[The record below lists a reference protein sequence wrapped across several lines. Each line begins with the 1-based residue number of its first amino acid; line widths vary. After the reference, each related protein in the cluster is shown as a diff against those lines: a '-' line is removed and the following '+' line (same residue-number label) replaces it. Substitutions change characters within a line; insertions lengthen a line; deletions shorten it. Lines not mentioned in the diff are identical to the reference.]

1 VLRVCLA
8 QINTTVGDLE
18 GNVGRISEALD
29 RAREAAADVVC
40 FPELAVPGY
49 PPEDLL
55 LKPDFIRGNL
65 EALDEVRRRTRD
77 LTAVVGFVD
86 HRNYLYNA
94 AAVLSDGDLAGVYH
108 KQRLPN
114 YGVFD
119 EKRYFEPG
127 RTAPVF
133 MIRGVPVGVTICE
146 DIWSPGGPCQVEA
159 AAGALVIVNING
171 SPYHMGK
178 WRQRAEM
185 LRTRARDYR
194 VILCYNNLIGGQ
206 DELVFDG
213 MGMVFDHTGRLL
225 ARSKQ
230 FENDLLVCDVDA
242 DAVRRFRLQAPVPPA
257 GGDEADMITP
267 IVTISDGPPPE
278 RDPLPPRIEPAA
290 EDEEE
295 VYRALVLGT
304 RDYMRKT
311 GFTDAVIGLS
321 GGVDSA
327 LVATIATDALGRDHV
342 HTAWMPSRFSSEESA
357 RYASEVAASL
367 RVNQINLPIDPI
379 FARYLDSVR
388 AAFGDR
394 EHDTTEE
401 NIQARI
407 RGTLLMALSNKFGWL
422 VLTTGN
428 KSELSVGYATLY
440 GDMAGGFAVIK
451 DVPKTLVYRLARW
464 RNARGRV
471 IPDGVLSRA
480 PTAELRPGQTDE
492 AGIGTSYEV
501 LDPILKLYV
510 EEDTPPEEIVA
521 RGFPADVVARVV
533 TMVDRNEYKRR
544 QAPPGVK
551 ITPKAF
557 GRDRRLPIT
566 NWYRNPITRTTA
578 RPR

>member
-1 VLRVCLA
+1 VLRLGLA

-18 GNVGRISEALD
+18 GNVRRITDALE
-29 RAREAAADVVC
+29 RARESAVDVVC
-40 FPELAVPGY
+40 FPELTLPGY

-55 LKPDFIRGNL
+55 LKPDFVRANL
-65 EALDEVRRRTRD
+65 EALDEVRRRTQG
-77 LTAVVGFVD
+77 LTAIVGFVD

-94 AAVLSDGDLAGVYH
+94 AAVLSEGEMAGVYH

-127 RTAPVF
+127 RSAPVYLV
-133 MIRGVPVGVTICE
+133 RGVPVGVTICE
-146 DIWSPGGPCQVEA
+146 DVWTPGGPCHAEA

-185 LRTRARDYR
+185 LQTRARDYR
-194 VILCYNNLIGGQ
+194 VILCYNNLVGGQ

-213 MGMVFDHTGRLL
+213 MGMVFDHTGALL
-225 ARSKQ
+225 ARATQ
-230 FENDLLVCDVDA
+230 FEEDLLICDVDP
-242 DAVRRFRLQAPVPPA
+242 DAVRRFRLQAPVPPV
-257 GGDEADMITP
+257 GGDDTSLLTP
-267 IVTISDGPPPE
+267 ILKLSDGPPPARE
-278 RDPLPPRIEPAA
+278 GIPPRLEPPL
-290 EDEEE
+290 DEAEE
-295 VYRALVLGT
+295 VYRALALGT

-311 GFTDAVIGLS
+311 GFTDAVVGLS
-321 GGVDSA
+321 GGIDSA
-327 LVATIATDALGRDHV
+327 LVATIAADALGPQHV
-342 HTAWMPSRFSSEESA
+342 HAAWMPSRFSSDEST
-357 RYASEVAASL
+357 RYAAEVAAQL
-367 RVNQINLPIDPI
+367 GIDHITLPIDPV
-379 FARYLDSVR
+379 FARYLDAMQPV
-388 AAFGDR
+388 FGDR
-394 EHDTTEE
+394 PHDATEE

-428 KSELSVGYATLY
+428 KSEMSVGYATLY
-440 GDMAGGFAVIK
+440 GDMAGGFAVLK

-464 RNARGRV
+464 RNDRSHV
-471 IPDGVLSRA
+471 IPEGVIARA
-480 PTAELRPGQTDE
+480 PTAELRAGQTDE
-492 AGIGTSYEV
+492 AALGVPYHV

-521 RGFPADVVARVV
+521 RGYDRDVVARVV

-557 GRDRRLPIT
+557 GRDRRLPIS
-566 NWYRNPITRTTA
+566 NRYRNPITRA
-578 RPR
+578 PSAQR

>member
-1 VLRVCLA
+1 MA

-18 GNVGRISEALD
+18 GNVRRVSEALD
-29 RAREAAADVVC
+29 RAREAGVDLVC
-40 FPELAVPGY
+40 FPELAIPGY

-55 LKPDFIRGNL
+55 LKPDFVRGNL
-65 EALDEVRRRTRD
+65 EALDEVRRRTGD

-94 AAVLSDGDLAGVYH
+94 AAILTDGDLSGVYH

-133 MIRGVPVGVTICE
+133 MVRGVPVGVTICE
-146 DIWSPGGPCQVEA
+146 DVWSPGGPCQAEA
-159 AAGALVIVNING
+159 VAGALVIVNING

-185 LRTRARDYR
+185 LQTRARDYR
-194 VILCYNNLIGGQ
+194 VILCYNNLVGGQ

-213 MGMVFDHTGRLL
+213 MGMVFDHTGALL
-225 ARSKQ
+225 ARAKQ
-230 FENDLLVCDVDA
+230 FEEDFLVCDVDP
-242 DAVRRFRLQAPVPPA
+242 DAVRRFRLQAPVPA
-257 GGDEADMITP
+257 IGGDEAGMITP
-267 IVTISDGPPPE
+267 IVKLSDGPPPE
-278 RDPLPPRIEPAA
+278 REPLERRIEPAL
-290 EDEEE
+290 DDDEE

-311 GFTDAVIGLS
+311 GFTDAVVGLS
-321 GGVDSA
+321 GGIDSA
-327 LVATIATDALGRDHV
+327 LVATIAADALDPSHV
-342 HTAWMPSRFSSEESA
+342 HAAWMPSRFSSEESA
-357 RYASEVAASL
+357 RYAAEVAANL
-367 RVNQINLPIDPI
+367 RVDRVPLPIDPI
-379 FARYLDSVR
+379 FERYLDGMKP
-388 AAFGDR
+388 AFGDR
-394 EHDTTEE
+394 PHDTTEE

-428 KSELSVGYATLY
+428 KSEMSVGYATLY

-464 RNARGRV
+464 RNERGRV
-471 IPDGVLSRA
+471 ISEGVLTRA
-480 PTAELRPGQTDE
+480 PTAELRAGQTDE
-492 AGIGTSYEV
+492 AALGVPYTV

-521 RGFPADVVARVV
+521 RGFPKDVVARVV

-566 NWYRNPITRTTA
+566 NWYRNPITRTPS